1 MKKSTIL
8 IILVVFAVSVFIVG
22 FLGIENVPYKEIIY
36 VKEITPTHVY
46 FGRQAEEAEIKPNK
60 NGYYVNFPYE
70 ENITIVI
77 DYEVAPNDATNRK
90 IKIDIQNLNADS
102 DATIEDSGAITLHN
116 SGPVCI
122 TYRATDSASGPT
134 MTFYLFP
141 IVG

>member
-8 IILVVFAVSVFIVG
+8 IILVVFVVSVFVVG

-36 VKEITPTHVY
+36 VNKITPTHVY
-46 FGRQAEEAEIKPNK
+46 FGRSAEEAEIKTNSY
-60 NGYYVNFPYE
+60 GYYVNFPYE
-70 ENITIVI
+70 EEMTVVI
-77 DYEVAPNDATNRK
+77 DYEVTPNDATNRK
-90 IKIDIQNLNADS
+90 VNIEIQNLNTDS
-102 DATIEDSGAITLHN
+102 DATIDGGKITLHN

-141 IVG
+141 IVD

>member
-8 IILVVFAVSVFIVG
+8 IILVVFAASVFVVG

-46 FGRQAEEAEIKPNK
+46 FGRQAEEAEIIKDED
-60 NGYYVNFPYE
+60 GYYVRFPYE
-70 ENITIVI
+70 EDITVVI
-77 DYEVAPNDATNRK
+77 DYEITPNDATNRRVS
-90 IKIDIQNLNADS
+90 IEIQNLNTDS
-102 DATIEDSGAITLHN
+102 DATIESSGAITLHN
-116 SGPVCI
+116 KGPVCV

-141 IVG
+141 LVD

>member
-8 IILVVFAVSVFIVG
+8 IILVVFAASVFVVG

-46 FGRQAEEAEIKPNK
+46 FGRQAEEAEIKTNK

-70 ENITIVI
+70 EGITIVI
-77 DYEVAPNDATNRK
+77 DYEITPNDATNRK
-90 IKIDIQNLNADS
+90 ISIEIKNLNTDS
-102 DATIEDSGAITLHN
+102 DATVENSGAITLHN
-116 SGPVCI
+116 SGPVRI

-134 MTFYLFP
+134 MVFYLFP
-141 IVG
+141 TVE